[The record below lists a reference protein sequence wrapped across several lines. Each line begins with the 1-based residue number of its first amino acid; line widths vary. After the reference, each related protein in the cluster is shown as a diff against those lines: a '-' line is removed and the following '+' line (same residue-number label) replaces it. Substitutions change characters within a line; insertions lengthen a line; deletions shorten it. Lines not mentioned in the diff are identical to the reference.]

1 VSGWGN
7 FFEDI
12 EKDGKIIHEKRTAKA
27 AEFAASGKQ
36 TTMTEVYSKGNGL
49 A

>member
-12 EKDGKIIHEKRTAKA
+12 KKDDKTIYEERTAKA
-27 AEFAASGKQ
+27 AEFAATGKQ
-36 TTMTEVYSKGNGL
+36 IPMTEVYSKGNGL